1 MSSQTINPPDLD
13 DVLIGLKNEI
23 FADLNC
29 VQIGRIQKVNS
40 NQTVEILLQIK
51 RRIPDNKIAD
61 YPLLVDCPYFVL
73 QGGGAYIDMPIKKGD
88 ICLVLFNDR
97 NIDIWWSTENVAE
110 PPDRRK
116 HNLSDGFALIGINS
130 DVNPLD
136 NDGSFVRI
144 LGTSGPGSEAEA
156 ARKGDATLSSPADD
170 PTFWTWLAAAA
181 AVLAGLGVVA
191 PIPTSLTGKISG
203 GSSEV
208 KIG

>member
-40 NQTVEILLQIK
+40 NQTVEILLQVK

-97 NIDIWWSTENVAE
+97 NIDTWWSTENVAE

-136 NDGSFVRI
+136 NDGTFVRI
-144 LGTSGPGSEAEA
+144 LGTSGPGSEEVA
-156 ARKGDATLSSPADD
+156 ARKGDATLSVPADD

-181 AVLAGLGVVA
+181 GVLAGLGVVA

>member
-1 MSSQTINPPDLD
+1 MSGQTINPPDLD

-40 NQTVEILLQIK
+40 NQTVEILLQMK

-97 NIDIWWSTENVAE
+97 NIDTWWSTENVAE

-136 NDGSFVRI
+136 NDGTFVRI
-144 LGTSGPGSEAEA
+144 LGTSGPGSEEVA
-156 ARKGDATLSSPADD
+156 AREND
-170 PTFWTWLAAAA
+170 PTEINAVTDPAWYAWLAAVGTAT
-181 AVLAGLGVVA
+181 GVGA
-191 PIPTSLTGKISG
+191 PPSTITGKISG